1 MCLICSSDKPDSFCS
16 SVISHGTVSTT
27 KSSFNDSTSSC
38 PSYIPSGCPGNK
50 QQEINCYGS
59 CETYRHHYHYSAPI
73 LRIRCND

>member
-50 QQEINCYGS
+50 Q
-59 CETYRHHYHYSAPI
+59 
-73 LRIRCND
+73 